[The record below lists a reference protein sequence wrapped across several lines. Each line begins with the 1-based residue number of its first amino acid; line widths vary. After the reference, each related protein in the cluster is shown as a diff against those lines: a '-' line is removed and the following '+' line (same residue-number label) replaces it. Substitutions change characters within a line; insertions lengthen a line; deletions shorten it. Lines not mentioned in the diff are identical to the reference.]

1 MNLHEH
7 IRNILREETKM
18 NPLLRRRLH
27 LIDDEV
33 ESRIGTIYTP
43 QNICRFESAEELLD
57 VITDA
62 VIDSMYFNYFS
73 GLNDDGR
80 LWNEMYQD
88 MADYIKN
95 KYGKSIMV
103 YYQNNCEN

>member
-27 LIDDEV
+27 LIDYEV

-62 VIDSMYFNYFS
+62 VIDSMYYEYFPN
-73 GLNDDGR
+73 LDDER